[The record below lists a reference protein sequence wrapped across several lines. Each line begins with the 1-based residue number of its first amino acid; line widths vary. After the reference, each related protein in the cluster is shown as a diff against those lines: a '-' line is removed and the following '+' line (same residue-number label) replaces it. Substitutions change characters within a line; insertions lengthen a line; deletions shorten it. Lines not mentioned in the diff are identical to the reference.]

1 MAIHGTY
8 TQAEHTKLMNN
19 AELIKSLRVPST
31 MTKAQMDVHWGSRR
45 NITISRIDITSLSGL
60 GWITEV
66 DGNLIIRN
74 SSLSEIDSFPL
85 LTRVGGKLF
94 IQENRSLEIVK
105 LSELSLVSGN
115 VCIENNSN
123 LRELAGMTKL
133 IKIGGD
139 LKIRQ
144 CGYLEDIRGIKSLS
158 NIEGDLEISHCPML
172 TEISGLDVLLEVKGD
187 VIISNCPI
195 LVHTDFL
202 SSLRTARSIS
212 ITDCN
217 NISDLSGLHY
227 KLRIERELY
236 LTSHEVS
243 SISGLGFVPEIEL
256 RDGYFG
262 SVALMNS
269 GYNLL
274 LVLYGDTYP
283 VGRIFISETEFQN
296 SETLVIIELMISALT
311 AENYDS
317 IPILQKINGLSLEDR
332 TEVLEDL
339 TLISENSSR
348 NIKHRTSHIV
358 GVLNGTQP
366 LPTDED
372 GNDKV
377 PPISGG
383 ISG

>member
-8 TQAEHTKLMNN
+8 TQEEHNKLMNN

-45 NITISRIDITSLSGL
+45 NITISRINITSLSGL

-66 DGNLIIRN
+66 DGNLTIRN
-74 SSLSEIDSFPL
+74 SGLHDLDSFPL
-85 LTRVGGKLF
+85 LTRIGGKLF
-94 IQENRSLEIVK
+94 IQENRYLEIVR
-105 LSELSLVSGN
+105 LSKLSLVSGG
-115 VCIENNSN
+115 VCIENNFY
-123 LRELAGMTKL
+123 LRELAGMNKL
-133 IKIGGD
+133 IRIVGD

-144 CGYLEDIRGIKSLS
+144 CGNLEDIKGITSLS
-158 NIEGDLEISHCPML
+158 NIEGDFEISHCPML
-172 TEISGLDVLLEVKGD
+172 TDVSGLNVLLEVTGD

-195 LVHTDFL
+195 LGHTDFL

-212 ITDCN
+212 ITYCN
-217 NISDLSGLHY
+217 NLSDLSGLHY
-227 KLRIERELY
+227 RLRIEKELY

-274 LVLYGDTYP
+274 LVLYGSMYP

-296 SETLVIIELMISALT
+296 SETLGVIELIISTLISESYNSNT
-311 AENYDS
+311 
-317 IPILQKINGLSLEDR
+317 IIQKINELSLEDR
-332 TEVLEDL
+332 TEVIEDL
-339 TLISENSSR
+339 ILISENSSR

-366 LPTDED
+366 LPVDED
-372 GNDKV
+372 GNDQV
-377 PPISGG
+377 PPIDSG
-383 ISG
+383 IS